1 MKKLLCGL
9 LVAMLSFSAF
19 AQDYKVPRGRIDKY
33 AGSKICKYEVRI
45 GWGGYPLFGTQ
56 LFEHNNLAVGACY
69 EYYMCGL
76 FDNSVKH
83 IYDDYY
89 GSTYTTG
96 SISAEFSYMFNHW
109 LNLSF
114 SVDDTIFWKDVYDG
128 MDHNA
133 VRRSY
138 GNVVSFMPAVRFTY
152 LSRPMVK
159 LYSSVGL
166 GFLLNIREK
175 GTTAHFACQV
185 APIGISVGRRVFG
198 FAEIA
203 VGTRAMGGNFGI
215 GYRF

>member
-9 LVAMLSFSAF
+9 LASMLSFSAF

-45 GWGGYPLFGTQ
+45 GWGGTPLFATE
-56 LFEHNNLAVGACY
+56 LFGHDYMLPGACD
-69 EYYMCGL
+69 CPD
-76 FDNSVKH
+76 FDLSVKH
-83 IYDDYY
+83 IYD
-89 GSTYTTG
+89 TYDGNTYSTG

-128 MDHNA
+128 MSRN
-133 VRRSY
+133 VSRRSY

-159 LYSSVGL
+159 LYSTVGL
-166 GFLLNIREK
+166 GIILNIREE
-175 GTTAHFACQV
+175 GTTAHFACQT